1 MVDVRVTRTRNLV
14 LTDARELLAER
25 GATAVTYSELSRRT
39 GATRQTL
46 YRHWPTISDLL
57 VDALNTGPPVA
68 HPAST
73 GNVRADIIGFLAS
86 LRRGLDEPATASGLV
101 ALISSAEHDESAA
114 ATLRTLAVEH
124 LKALNALLGGTM
136 QVTATEFTRLAG
148 PVLFRRLLQR
158 AEVTDRDIVDTVD
171 AFLAVP
177 QPSPTG
183 LEEMV
188 DIIRIG

>member
-1 MVDVRVTRTRNLV
+1 MVDIRVTRTKALV

-25 GATAVTYSELSRRT
+25 GAGAVTYSELSRRT

-57 VDALNTGPPVA
+57 VDALNNGPPVA
-68 HPAST
+68 YPTST
-73 GNVRADIIGFLAS
+73 GDPRADIIGFLAS

-114 ATLRTLAVEH
+114 ATLRTLAAER
-124 LKALNALLGGTM
+124 LKALNALLGETM
-136 QVTATEFTRLAG
+136 QVTATEFPRLAG

-177 QPSPTG
+177 QPKLG
-183 LEEMV
+183 
-188 DIIRIG
+188 